1 MALRIEVYEKHVVNP
16 IDDDER
22 ERLINLRLKLPKEE
36 YNYRRTMPM
45 VEMIDRP
52 IEILGNNKEFILLF
66 WSGEQMTVLG
76 NYDEFCIKLNDLEMQ
91 MDIENLMNEE

>member
-22 ERLINLRLKLPKEE
+22 ERLTNLRLKLPKEE